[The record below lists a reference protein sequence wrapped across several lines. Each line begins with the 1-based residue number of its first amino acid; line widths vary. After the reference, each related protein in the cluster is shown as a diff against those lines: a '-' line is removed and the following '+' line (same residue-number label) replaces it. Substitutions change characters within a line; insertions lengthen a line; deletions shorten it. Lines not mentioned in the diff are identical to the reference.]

1 MMIKNLKDTEYN
13 VDNLISQENILIK
26 PLDIFLVKI

>member
-1 MMIKNLKDTEYN
+1 MMIKNLKDIEYN

-26 PLDIFLVKI
+26 HLDIFLVRI